1 MSMES
6 AKSALADTPDQH
18 PMNSNLGNSIVGN
31 SIVGQTAAALER
43 PPAENEAQ
51 EKVATIP
58 LRERDK
64 TERFAHDI
72 NAKIDALEIQMGHST
87 TLMERYQEFV
97 KSALEELRDRIMG
110 VHQSAE
116 EKLASN
122 RQAIEAQHKTL
133 QVLDEH
139 VSSHSDNLDR
149 HQSHLATQSDQL
161 GSLDQRQVDLQ
172 QMLVGLSQEHDSTV
186 SKVNVLADQLYD
198 ADALIK
204 AQQQTHHQT
213 RKLVVALFGI
223 SALTLGGFGY
233 FLFNPIAAST
243 TVESQLATLNSDMA
257 QQRASTAN
265 ISGELQRI
273 GTGLTILEGDVA
285 QIQQD
290 QSILLDNQ
298 TTQQEEIGKLV
309 TQLDSY
315 ESNINDLRVRLQ
327 RSLGTRT
334 ALAVPELK
342 LHDRAWL
349 ASRPGE
355 HFVIQLVGAY
365 EYDSIVRFINKNAT
379 QINQHP
385 LSFNTVSYEGRDWHN
400 LMYGDFANLQDAQAA
415 LEALPPAL
423 RTAKPWVRQ
432 LRTVPRGAR

>member
-6 AKSALADTPDQH
+6 AKSALA
-18 PMNSNLGNSIVGN
+18 
-31 SIVGQTAAALER
+31 LEL
-43 PPAENEAQ
+43 PPAENEPQ
-51 EKVATIP
+51 EKAATIP

-64 TERFAHDI
+64 TDRFAHDI
-72 NAKIDALEIQMGHST
+72 NAKIDALEVQMGHST

-97 KSALEELRDRIMG
+97 KTALEDLRDRIMG
-110 VHQSAE
+110 VHNNAE

-133 QVLDEH
+133 NVLGEH
-139 VSSHSDNLDR
+139 VSNHSDNLDR
-149 HQSHLATQSDQL
+149 QQSHIVTHSEQL
-161 GSLDQRQVDLQ
+161 GTLDQRQVDLQ

-204 AQQQTHHQT
+204 AQQNTHHQT

-243 TVESQLATLNSDMA
+243 AVESQLATLNSDMA

-265 ISGELQRI
+265 MSGELQRI

-285 QIQQD
+285 QIQND
-290 QSILLDNQ
+290 QSMLLGNQ
-298 TTQQEEIGKLV
+298 HTHQEDINKLV
-309 TQLDSY
+309 AQLNNY

-327 RSLGTRT
+327 RSLGMRST
-334 ALAVPELK
+334 LAVPVLK
-342 LHDRAWL
+342 LYDRAWL
-349 ASRPGE
+349 ASRPGD

-365 EYDSIVRFINKNAT
+365 DYDAIVRFINKNAT
-379 QINQHP
+379 HIDKHP
-385 LSFNTVSYEGRDWHN
+385 LSFNIVSYEGRDWHN
-400 LMYGDFANLQDAQAA
+400 LMYGDFANAQDAQAA
-415 LEALPPAL
+415 LNALPPEL
-423 RTAKPWVRQ
+423 RTAKPWVRP
-432 LRTVPRGAR
+432 LRTVPRNVR